1 VTAAAR
7 RLGSALLLVVLLS
20 MAGRAEAHV
29 AIRLLITS
37 PGEGDRVGADLVAEV
52 YAQPFLGGADGTNF
66 SVDLD
71 GRPLDPGTGR
81 HVSTPVETPIRV
93 EETRSIQLHGL
104 AEGEHT
110 LTVTYR
116 PDVDEAP
123 EEASVTFVVEG
134 SSPLLAGGIAAGAI
148 AVAILGLW
156 FLRSRRG

>member
-1 VTAAAR
+1 MAR
-7 RLGSALLLVVLLS
+7 P
-20 MAGRAEAHV
+20 AEAHV

-37 PGEGDRVGADLVAEV
+37 PSEGDRVGAELVAEV
-52 YAQPFLGGADGTNF
+52 FAQPFLGGVDGTTF

-93 EETRSIQLHGL
+93 EETKSIRLHGL

-110 LTVTYR
+110 LMVTYR
-116 PDVDEAP
+116 PDVDEPP
-123 EEASVTFVVEG
+123 EEESVTFVVVG

-148 AVAILGLW
+148 VVAILGVW
-156 FLRSRRG
+156 FLRRRRG